1 MSGGAFGYQ
10 AFKLEDLESI
20 ITPSVK
26 FVAAL
31 EHEVDW
37 AVNGDDCTACTQRR
51 VWNALIS
58 FFYFL
63 EDRDEKD
70 FEQAMQRLTN
80 REDKNFMC
88 ERDRVRKNAR
98 EMAFLDALQQER
110 AKRDNPL

>member
-37 AVNGDDCTACTQRR
+37 AVNGDDCTQRR

-98 EMAFLDALQQER
+98 EMANLDALQQER
-110 AKRDNPL
+110 EKGNHPL